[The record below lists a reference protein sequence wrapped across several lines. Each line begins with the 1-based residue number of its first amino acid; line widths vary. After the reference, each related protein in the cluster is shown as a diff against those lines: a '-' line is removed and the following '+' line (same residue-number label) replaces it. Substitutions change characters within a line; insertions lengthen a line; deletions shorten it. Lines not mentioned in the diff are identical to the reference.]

1 MLMLFRVMRTWVV
14 GFSFCAASLCAGCS
28 LSPATH
34 GNGLPRIS
42 RYTNPLQLEWAL
54 SRYSTLAGNNTEN
67 SQTLVRQACE
77 GWRQMTFDLASARQY
92 PLLLRM
98 SAEASGLLAAIDEL
112 PAAMNRHPLPSS
124 CLPPPEP
131 SPVVAPPAMAPASG
145 PTPANPTSPLVQ
157 ATGADATPGPAVTVA
172 GVAQAM
178 PSADTPPASGPTAQ
192 APWPPPPP
200 MVTPPAAA
208 PTAVVVEQTLARATS
223 SERKPS
229 GGADEA
235 QVLWERLMAA
245 SGVGTTAAELTSGR
259 PGAANLQELSVLA
272 DSSFPAIRLRARFHL
287 LGQCARAIATAERLG
302 QSESAAPYCM
312 GRKGNEPLRVTQSRL
327 LHSMLSAWR
336 GRGAEPLSDSIVAL
350 ASFAARDNP
359 VLDGP
364 RIGR

>member
-1 MLMLFRVMRTWVV
+1 MLFRVMRTWVV
-14 GFSFCAASLCAGCS
+14 GFSFSAASLCAGCS

-54 SRYSTLAGNNTEN
+54 SRYSDVAGSSATN
-67 SQTLVRQACE
+67 SQALVRQACE

-92 PLLLRM
+92 PLMLRM

-112 PAAMNRHPLPSS
+112 PAAMGRHPLPSS
-124 CLPPPEP
+124 CLPPPES
-131 SPVVAPPAMAPASG
+131 SPVVAPTAMVPPSVQ
-145 PTPANPTSPLVQ
+145 TPAAPTGLLVQ
-157 ATGADATPGPAVTVA
+157 ADAPSATPGPAVTAVGA
-172 GVAQAM
+172 ASAM
-178 PSADTPPASGPTAQ
+178 PATDTAPVPGPAAQ
-192 APWPPPPP
+192 NPWPSPAP
-200 MVTPPAAA
+200 MVTPPAAPPA
-208 PTAVVVEQTLARATS
+208 AVVVEQTLPRTTAPGRRPKES
-223 SERKPS
+223 
-229 GGADEA
+229 ADEA
-235 QVLWERLMAA
+235 QDLWDRLIAA

-259 PGAANLQELSVLA
+259 PGAANLQELSALA

-287 LGQCARAIATAERLG
+287 LGQCARAIATTERLG
-302 QSESAAPYCM
+302 QSESAAPYCI

-336 GRGAEPLSDSIVAL
+336 GRGPEPLSDSIVAL